1 MNSPYFAP
9 RRFWRLLI
17 AFFPLLV
24 FMLACSPPVKR
35 PTGPAREYNDAK
47 DMFKRGRF
55 DRALEFTDGLASA
68 TPANAFTE
76 RACVLRAV
84 IYAGFVEAHK
94 QLADAYEK
102 GVDKTKNPRF
112 QGEYGRQRHDN
123 LQFGARAALGLGE
136 VVHKLTEGGTISKE
150 LTLEA
155 SYPSVEGPVEVAQL
169 ERVKMGVWI
178 EPEDQEAAMV
188 DAQRKGIDDALGEAV
203 GGDRAKAREALAA
216 GSTKLNSVDFAI
228 SLGKQML
235 EGATLY
241 DRKHVRDIQKLK
253 LLCGMADEATKA
265 ALAGLKETPNPDK
278 EKEVKKLQDKIKT
291 TLKNG

>member
-9 RRFWRLLI
+9 RRFCRLLMAI
-17 AFFPLLV
+17 FPLLA
-24 FMLACSPPVKR
+24 FMLACSQPIKR
-35 PTGPAREYNDAK
+35 LTGPAREYDDAK

-55 DRALEFTDGLASA
+55 ERALEFTDGLASA

-84 IYAGFVEAHK
+84 IYTGFIQAHK

-102 GVDKTKNPRF
+102 GVEQTKNPRF

-123 LQFGARAALGLGE
+123 LQYGARAALGLGE
-136 VVHKLTEGGTISKE
+136 AVHKLTEGGTISKD

-155 SYPSVEGPVEVAQL
+155 SYPSVEGPVQVPQL
-169 ERVKMGVWI
+169 DRVKEGAWI

-188 DAQRKGIDDALGEAV
+188 ETQRMGIDDALGEAV
-203 GGDRAKAREALAA
+203 GGGRANAREALAA
-216 GSTKLNSVDFAI
+216 GSAKINGVDFA
-228 SLGKQML
+228 LFLAQQML
-235 EGATLY
+235 DGASLY
-241 DRKHVRDIQKLK
+241 DRKHMRDQQKLK
-253 LLCGMADEATKA
+253 LLCGVADEAARA

-278 EKEVKKLQDKIKT
+278 EKEIKKLQDKIKT
-291 TLKNG
+291 TLKIG

>member
-9 RRFWRLLI
+9 RRFCRLLMAI
-17 AFFPLLV
+17 FPLLA
-24 FMLACSPPVKR
+24 FMLACSQPIKR
-35 PTGPAREYNDAK
+35 PTGPAREYDDAK

-55 DRALEFTDGLASA
+55 ERTLEFTDGLASA

-84 IYAGFVEAHK
+84 IYTGFIQAHK

-102 GVDKTKNPRF
+102 GVEQTKNPRF

-123 LQFGARAALGLGE
+123 LQYGTRAALGLGE
-136 VVHKLTEGGTISKE
+136 AVHKLTEGGTISKD

-155 SYPSVEGPVEVAQL
+155 SYPTVEGPAQVPQL
-169 ERVKMGVWI
+169 DRVKMGIWI

-188 DAQRKGIDDALGEAV
+188 DAQRMGIDDALGEAV
-203 GGDRAKAREALAA
+203 GGDRAKAREVLAA
-216 GSTKLNSVDFAI
+216 GSAKIDGVDFA
-228 SLGKQML
+228 LFLAQQML
-235 EGATLY
+235 DGASLY
-241 DRKHVRDIQKLK
+241 DRKHMRDQQKLK
-253 LLCGMADEATKA
+253 LLCGVADEAARA

-278 EKEVKKLQDKIKT
+278 EKEIKKLQDKIKT
-291 TLKNG
+291 TLKIG